1 MPDVKHLPNLTNGPP
16 HEWRYRV
23 PETGQF
29 FQNASLSG
37 LMETLR
43 SHYRSNGYAIPDSLL
58 NLIEAYICGEEPE
71 YCSGNA
77 SSLPKTERV
86 TGGGLAHT
94 FHVVLQGTKT
104 LISWVAGGGERVSQA
119 IADGRAATC
128 ATCPENVNPEGC
140 SGCNIAELLR
150 IGEKVAGT
158 RKTSSDASLN
168 ACRVCSCL
176 LKAKVWIPHKNL
188 WPHMN
193 EEQKLRLPTACWLV
207 REASIS

>member
-1 MPDVKHLPNLTNGPP
+1 MPDVKHLPNLTNAPP
-16 HEWRYRV
+16 GGWRYRV
-23 PETGQF
+23 PETGQKF
-29 FQNASLSG
+29 EGASLSG
-37 LMETLR
+37 LIENLKA
-43 SHYRSNGYAIPDSLL
+43 HYHANGYELPDSLPA
-58 NLIEAYICGEEPE
+58 LIEAYVCGEVGE
-71 YCSGNA
+71 YCDGNA

-119 IADGRAATC
+119 LADERAATC

-140 SGCNIAELLR
+140 TGCNIAELLR

-158 RKTSSDASLN
+158 RKTTSDASLN

-188 WPHMN
+188 WPHMS
-193 EEQKLRLPTACWLV
+193 EEQKLRLPQACWLV
-207 REASIS
+207 KESLIT